1 MRPRLA
7 PGGRLER
14 PDLARLDYGE
24 VRETGR
30 DRVGD
35 VTWAEVRIMLFRH
48 ARAGVPELLQPH
60 PSQAMRTYWVSMA
73 VNNVKNY
80 GPECIES
87 A

>member
-1 MRPRLA
+1 
-7 PGGRLER
+7 
-14 PDLARLDYGE
+14 
-24 VRETGR
+24 
-30 DRVGD
+30 
-35 VTWAEVRIMLFRH
+35 MLFRH